1 MALSESS
8 CVVGQKGNERAQIA
22 LSSLIHAL
30 YENDLVALAR
40 LVTKEDKAPIL
51 VMLAPSIET
60 DIECLV
66 DVQVPFAEDVRHYTF
81 APLDKVVTMK
91 GKVLTKHRNL
101 PTEEQDE
108 AMSDYVDSMNLMK
121 FSTDEEGY
129 LFTRRQC

>member
-8 CVVGQKGNERAQIA
+8 CIVAQKGNDRAQIA

-40 LVTKEDKAPIL
+40 LVTKENKPPIL
-51 VMLAPSIET
+51 IMLAPSIEA

-66 DVQVPFAEDVRHYTF
+66 DIQVPFAEDVRHYMF

-108 AMSDYVDSMNLMK
+108 AMSDYVDIMNLMK

>member
-8 CVVGQKGNERAQIA
+8 CIVAQKGNDRAQIA

-40 LVTKEDKAPIL
+40 LVTKENKPPIL
-51 VMLAPSIET
+51 IMLAPSIEA

-66 DVQVPFAEDVRHYTF
+66 DIQVPFAEDVRHYMF

-101 PTEEQDE
+101 PTDEQDE
-108 AMSDYVDSMNLMK
+108 AMSDYVDSMNLMG
-121 FSTDEEGY
+121 FSTDEQGY
-129 LFTRRQC
+129 SFTHRQG